1 MSADAIKR
9 LETVRKVL
17 QAGRDTKHT
26 FPSQFTEGMQAG
38 LDLALEHIEREIR
51 WAKQLHAALEQVAG
65 SAA

>member
-9 LETVRKVL
+9 LETVRKVI
-17 QAGRDTKHT
+17 QAGRDTKHAY
-26 FPSQFTEGMQAG
+26 PSQFTEGMQVG

-51 WAKQLHAALEQVAG
+51 WAKDLDAALAEAG